1 MTDDARIEDVKT
13 DDATT
18 AVADPANADP
28 SAAPET
34 KAAPFRCIISADL
47 LRRAHFC
54 VGVEEIR
61 YYLHGVNIEPCDGGG
76 ALLVATDGHR
86 LVALRD
92 PLAIVEGGT
101 AIVRLEK
108 SFLVEIDRR
117 CDKADDNRRGDWK
130 VIVAGQRAGL
140 IKSPH
145 ANPTPAQVGARF
157 DRLRDLDK
165 DIDALQYRETIIDGV
180 YPNWRKT
187 LAAPPAEGVIF
198 PVGEINARLLR
209 GIVSALGKRGETAAI
224 RIVSTGSGCVP
235 HLVRAAGGI
244 DGFGLIMP
252 MRAGISADYPDWIK
266 QDVRPAE
273 PPAQPATAS
282 PRRWTSFPGV
292 PLRLQA

>member
-13 DDATT
+13 DGVET
-18 AVADPANADP
+18 ASADP
-28 SAAPET
+28 SAAPGT
-34 KAAPFRCIISADL
+34 KAAPFRCIVSADL

-61 YYLHGVNIEPCDGGG
+61 YYLLGVNIEPCGEGG

-117 CDKADDNRRGDWK
+117 RDDWK
-130 VIVAGQRAGL
+130 VIVAEQRAGL
-140 IKSPH
+140 IKFPH
-145 ANPTPAQVGARF
+145 ATPTPEQAGALF
-157 DRLRDLDK
+157 ERLRDLDK

-187 LAAPPAEGVIF
+187 LAAPPADGVTF

-209 GIVSALGKRGETAAI
+209 GMVSALGQRGETAAI
-224 RIVSTGSGCVP
+224 RIVSTGP
-235 HLVRAAGGI
+235 KDAPYLVRAYSEI

-282 PRRWTSFPGV
+282 PRRWTSFLGV